1 MVNIINDGDSNEQI
15 TLILL
20 DSLKNYLL
28 MLLKEFHW
36 QPTNIYRSA
45 R

>member
-1 MVNIINDGDSNEQI
+1 MVVIINDGNSNGQI
-15 TLILL
+15 TLTLL

-28 MLLKEFHW
+28 ILLKEFHW
-36 QPTNIYRSA
+36 QPTNIYSSA